1 MAAHNSRRREIKM
14 SVSFLCWRRGLRFT
28 VPTARRAVLVCIISG
43 VLAIPPTVSG
53 QSDVDI
59 LLEQAR
65 TAEKAEDYQAAERVY
80 LQALARAP
88 GNLETLK
95 RLGVL
100 QQTEMKFGASIESF
114 KQVLEHDAQYS
125 EANFFLGVS
134 YFGSNDF
141 DRAIRSFDQEL
152 KTPKPH
158 PRCSYYLALALQA
171 AGRIDETISQLN
183 RAVAENPKDADA
195 LYQLARIYKSASLQ
209 VIDRLEA
216 LDQDSFQLHALMGE
230 VYADDERYPE
240 AIKEYRAA
248 LSKRPDATGIH
259 YAVGV
264 AYWVQHDMDAANKE
278 FVDAL
283 KENPSDALTNLYL
296 GDIAVHHE
304 HFAEARNYLRIAERG
319 QPGMPEV
326 HVLLGKCYRGEN
338 EPEKAKTEF
347 LAAIQAD
354 PSAPQPHYL
363 LAQLYRELRDPEASA
378 KEFEE
383 FEKLSRLEKEKGL
396 HHGTQKSRLQNNESQ
411 N

>member
-1 MAAHNSRRREIKM
+1 MPAWNSLRSEIKM
-14 SVSFLCWRRGLRFT
+14 SVIFRCLRYSLRFIA
-28 VPTARRAVLVCIISG
+28 PTIWWPLLLCLISS
-43 VLAIPPTVSG
+43 VLAAPPTVSG
-53 QSDVDI
+53 LSDVGTLFD
-59 LLEQAR
+59 QAR
-65 TAEKAEDYQAAERVY
+65 TAEKAGQYEAAERIY

-88 GNLETLK
+88 GNLEILK

-100 QQTEMKFGASIESF
+100 QQTELKFGASVESF
-114 KQVLEHDAQYS
+114 KHVLEHDAQYF
-125 EANFFLGVS
+125 EVNFFLGVS
-134 YFGSNDF
+134 YFGENDF
-141 DRAIRSFDQEL
+141 NRAIRSFEQEL
-152 KTPKPH
+152 ETPKPH
-158 PRCSYYLALALQA
+158 PRCRYYLALAMQA
-171 AGRIDETISQLN
+171 VGRIDETISQLN
-183 RAVAENPKDADA
+183 LAVAENPRDADA

-209 VIDRLEA
+209 AIDRLKA
-216 LDQDSFQLHALMGE
+216 LDQDSFQLHVLMGE
-230 VYADDERYPE
+230 VYADDERYSE
-240 AIKEYRAA
+240 AIKEYEAA

-264 AYWVQHDMDAANKE
+264 AYWVQHDMDAAKKE

-283 KENPSDALTNLYL
+283 KENPNDALTNLYL

-304 HFAEARNYLRIAERG
+304 HFAEARDYLNVAERG
-319 QPGMPEV
+319 QPGMPQV

-354 PSAPQPHYL
+354 PSAAQPHYL

-396 HHGTQKSRLQNNESQ
+396 HHGTQNNRPQNDAPQ

>member
-1 MAAHNSRRREIKM
+1 M
-14 SVSFLCWRRGLRFT
+14 SVSFRCLRRGLRFIA
-28 VPTARRAVLVCIISG
+28 PTAWWAVLLCLISS
-43 VLAIPPTVSG
+43 VLAAPPTVRG
-53 QSDVDI
+53 QSDVGT

-65 TAEKAEDYQAAERVY
+65 TAEKAGDYQAAERVY
-80 LQALARAP
+80 LQALALAP

-100 QQTEMKFGASIESF
+100 QQTELKFGASVESF
-114 KQVLEHDAQYS
+114 KQVLEHDAQYL
-125 EANFFLGVS
+125 EVNFFLGVS
-134 YFGSNDF
+134 YFGENDF
-141 DRAIRSFDQEL
+141 NQAIRSFEL
-152 KTPKPH
+152 ELETPKPH
-158 PRCSYYLALALQA
+158 PRCRYYLALALQA
-171 AGRIDETISQLN
+171 AGRIDDTISQLN
-183 RAVAENPKDADA
+183 RAVAENPRDADA

-209 VIDRLEA
+209 AIDRLKA

-230 VYADDERYPE
+230 VYADDERYSE
-240 AIKEYRAA
+240 AIKEYQAA

-264 AYWVQHDMDAANKE
+264 AYWVQHDMDAAKKE

-283 KENPSDALTNLYL
+283 KGNPNDALTNLYL

-304 HFAEARNYLRIAERG
+304 RFAEARDYLSVAERG
-319 QPGMPEV
+319 QPGMPQV

-354 PSAPQPHYL
+354 PSAAQPHYL

-378 KEFEE
+378 KEFAE
-383 FEKLSRLEKEKGL
+383 FEKLSRLEKEKAL
-396 HHGTQKSRLQNNESQ
+396 HHGIQNNRPQ
-411 N
+411 NDGPQN

>member
-1 MAAHNSRRREIKM
+1 MPIA
-14 SVSFLCWRRGLRFT
+14 RG
-28 VPTARRAVLVCIISG
+28 AVLACIISG
-43 VLAIPPTVSG
+43 ALSNPLIMSG
-53 QSDVDI
+53 QSDLGT

-100 QQTEMKFGASIESF
+100 QQTEQKFAASIESF

-125 EANFFLGVS
+125 EANFYLGVS
-134 YFGSNDF
+134 YFGESDF
-141 DRAIRSFDQEL
+141 NRAIRSFEQEL
-152 KTPKPH
+152 ATPKPH
-158 PRCSYYLALALQA
+158 PRCRYYLALALQT
-171 AGRIDETISQLN
+171 AGRVDETISQLN

-209 VIDRLEA
+209 AIDRLEA

-264 AYWVQHDMDAANKE
+264 AYWVQHDMDAAEKE

-283 KENPSDALTNLYL
+283 KENPNDALTNLYL

-304 HFAEARNYLRIAERG
+304 HFAEARNYLNVAERG
-319 QPGMPEV
+319 QPSMPEV
-326 HVLLGKCYRGEN
+326 HVLLGKCYRGEH

-354 PSAPQPHYL
+354 PSAAQPHYL
-363 LAQLYRELRDPEASA
+363 LAQLYRELREPEASA

-383 FEKLSRLEKEKGL
+383 FEKLSQLEKEKGF
-396 HHGTQKSRLQNNESQ
+396 HHGTQKNRPENDESQ